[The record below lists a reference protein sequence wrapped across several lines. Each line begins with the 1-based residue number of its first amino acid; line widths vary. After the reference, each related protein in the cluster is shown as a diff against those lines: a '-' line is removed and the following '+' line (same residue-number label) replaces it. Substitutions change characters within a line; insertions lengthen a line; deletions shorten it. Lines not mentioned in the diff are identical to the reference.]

1 MPAKAH
7 EPTNETRAQVE
18 ALSSFG
24 TPQEDIAAY
33 IGISKPTLAKH
44 YDIEL
49 KLASIKATAEVGGYL
64 FSLASGRA
72 LATGATHGDCKTA
85 AMFWMKT
92 RAGWREK
99 QDVNLTSNDGPLT
112 IHWKNA
118 DN

>member
-1 MPAKAH
+1 VSTPLHK
-7 EPTNETRAQVE
+7 PTDETRAEVA
-18 ALSSFG
+18 ALASFG
-24 TPQEDIAAY
+24 VTQEDIGAY
-33 IGISKPTLAKH
+33 IGISHVTLRKH
-44 YDIEL
+44 YETEL
-49 KLASIKATAEVGGYL
+49 NVSAIKANATVGKYL
-64 FSLASGRA
+64 FSLASGQA
-72 LATGATHGDCKTA
+72 IATGATHGDCKAA